1 MKGRVKSN
9 LFLACGLLAACAS
22 SPQPSPEESEG
33 AAMDMLRAAVATVV
47 KDPARASEVTAAVD
61 TMQNVFDEAMQATR
75 AHTERLRNLD
85 ANYDTTEADMRK
97 ALQSYN
103 AGRAQR
109 QMRLLAARDRIA
121 ASTTD
126 GEWEQLAKARR
137 AVIES
142 IVKPR

>member
-1 MKGRVKSN
+1 
-9 LFLACGLLAACAS
+9 
-22 SPQPSPEESEG
+22 
-33 AAMDMLRAAVATVV
+33 
-47 KDPARASEVTAAVD
+47 
-61 TMQNVFDEAMQATR
+61 MQNVFDEAMQATR